1 MSFPNRVKF
10 SVGNSPGL
18 AGDIIVSNAA
28 DSFKTFGSG
37 DNGKVV
43 DILITEGSNWELRK
57 DCTYTH
63 STTTLSRG
71 TLVEQSSAFAFTSAA
86 QVAVVLLGERVLPF
100 FQTGAFKSHGQA
112 LVYDQFEDA
121 WTNSNNTIPDQLG
134 NEFLFLTTD
143 GSVTSWASV
152 PSLPTQTGNSG
163 KYLSTDGTN
172 ASWVTSPIP
181 SVTGNSG
188 KYLTNNG
195 VNTSW
200 ASAPNPIGY
209 VYGGS
214 ILTTPVASGEDSI
227 AIGDGAIS
235 STTNS
240 IAIGKGASCAGTTS
254 LTIGANAS
262 IGSGANN
269 ILIGS
274 SAVLGSPTNTLS
286 IGNSISS
293 NASYPYSWSTIIG
306 NSASCS
312 NGSSVVI
319 GHSASANG
327 FGNSQSTTV
336 GAYATGYGTNSVTV
350 GYSSDSGP
358 FSGSTAVGAYSLL
371 TGANSIALGFKARGV
386 VNSIAIGY
394 YSDAG
399 SYGICLDSLPGGNYF
414 SAKGSGTINL
424 NFHFTSAGAITA
436 TNCILM
442 NATGGN
448 LGAGFLGTTPSNSV
462 YLVSGGGNNNF
473 GSVDSSQIAIGM
485 NLAPRLFGQVQ
496 LRGTKGFENAS
507 NDSQFS
513 FVELRTKTTN
523 ATQTKLWLNYTDYT
537 TGTKNLT
544 LQTNSAIMFKARII
558 AISNANQAGWNIEG
572 VIYQGANA
580 ASTVFVGTPIIT
592 TIGKSAGASSWD
604 IVVTAN
610 TTLGSLDLLATGAA
624 ATNIHWYAK
633 VDLHEIIV

>member
-10 SVGNSPGL
+10 SVGNAPGL
-18 AGDIIVSNAA
+18 AGNIIVSSAV

-86 QVAVVLLGERVLPF
+86 QVAVVLLGERVIPF
-100 FQTGAFKSHGQA
+100 FQTGAFKTHGQA

-121 WTNSNNTIPDQLG
+121 WTNSNNTIPDQTG
-134 NEFLFLTTD
+134 NEFMFLTTD
-143 GSVTSWASV
+143 GLVTSWASAGG
-152 PSLPTQTGNSG
+152 LPTQTGNSG
-163 KYLSTDGTN
+163 KYLSTDGSV
-172 ASWVTSPIP
+172 ASWVTSPVP

-214 ILTTPVASGEDSI
+214 ILTTPVASAEDSI
-227 AIGDGAIS
+227 AIGDGSIS
-235 STTNS
+235 SAANS
-240 IAIGKGASCAGTTS
+240 IAIGKSASCAGTTS
-254 LTIGANAS
+254 LTVGANAS

-269 ILIGS
+269 ILVGS
-274 SAVLGSPTNTLS
+274 SAVVGSPTNTIS
-286 IGNSISS
+286 IGSSISS
-293 NASYPYSWSTIIG
+293 NVSYPYSFSTVIG
-306 NSASCS
+306 HSASCT

-319 GHSASANG
+319 GYSASANG
-327 FGNSQSTTV
+327 FGNSQTTAI
-336 GAYATGYGTNSVTV
+336 GAYATAHGINSVAL
-350 GYSSDSGP
+350 GYSADA
-358 FSGSTAVGAYSLL
+358 GSNLGNTALGAYSVTSGSNCVAVGL
-371 TGANSIALGFKARGV
+371 KARSAG
-386 VNSIAIGY
+386 NSVAVGS
-394 YSDAG
+394 YSDAS
-399 SYGICLDSLPGGNYF
+399 SYGICINSFSGANYYA
-414 SAKGSGTINL
+414 AKGTGSINL
-424 NFHFTSAGAITA
+424 NFQFTSAGSVTA
-436 TNCILM
+436 NNCILM
-442 NATGGN
+442 NATGSN
-448 LGAGFLGTTPSNSV
+448 LGSGFVGGSPTNSV
-462 YLVSGGGNNNF
+462 YIVSGGGNNSF
-473 GSVDSSQIAIGM
+473 GAVDSSQIAIGM

-558 AISNANQAGWNIEG
+558 AIASGNQAGWNIEG
-572 VIYQGANA
+572 IITQGANA
-580 ASTVFVGTPIIT
+580 ASTVFVGTPVIT

-604 IVVTAN
+604 ISATAN